1 MSKRFIVVASA
12 FAAIAAFALGV
23 HAETGGRL
31 KFGVEN
37 DAGAVLT
44 GLQVAS
50 AAGGDWKTVEL
61 DQARVKRGESAGGHL
76 NGAGRECLFNIRAEF
91 AGRPAT
97 EQDGVDLCDLD
108 ANTLI
113 IHD

>member
-23 HAETGGRL
+23 HAETGAAL

-37 DAGAVLT
+37 HAGAVLT
-44 GLQVAS
+44 GVQVAP
-50 AAGGDWKTVEL
+50 AAGGDWKTVTL
-61 DQARVKRGESAGGHL
+61 DQARIKTGENAGGHL
-76 NGAGRECLFNIRAEF
+76 SGAGRECLFNIRADF
-91 AGRPAT
+91 AGRPSQ

-108 ANTLI
+108 ADTLV